1 MNVVVVEDDE
11 DVRTVFTLTLRDAGF
26 VVTEA
31 GTCEEGLAA
40 IARERPAL
48 VLLDLGM
55 PAGCMPGI
63 EFLAQLRDAPATA
76 GMPVVI
82 VSGLGESVN
91 PDVTERLRVSA
102 TLTKPVSPAL
112 LLRVVRDALGGRG
125 ADARPL

>member
-63 EFLAQLRDAPATA
+63 EFLAQLREAPATA
-76 GMPVVI
+76 GLPVVI

-91 PDVTERLRVSA
+91 TDVTERLGVAA
-102 TLTKPVSPAL
+102 TLTNPGTPAA
-112 LLRVVRDALGGRG
+112 LLRVVRDALRSCA
-125 ADARPL
+125 ADAP